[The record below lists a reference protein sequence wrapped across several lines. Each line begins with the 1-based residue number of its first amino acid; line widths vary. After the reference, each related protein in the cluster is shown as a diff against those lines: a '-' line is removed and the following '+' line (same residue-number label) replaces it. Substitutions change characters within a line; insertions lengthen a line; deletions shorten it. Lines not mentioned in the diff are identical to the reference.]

1 MTVQHLVHYSAA
13 RQALAVAH
21 EVDEVKDIRDK
32 AVAMSHYAVQAKDA
46 ELSRMATEIR
56 LRAERRLG
64 ELMAERPKAQG
75 ARDPG
80 TDRGTTRDSSK
91 PASLAE
97 QGIDKNLAHR
107 ARKAAAMPDNKF
119 EAKVAKQV
127 HLAEKAASVTGKAAY
142 PRAEFSGKYEW
153 YTPSEYVEAAREVM
167 GAY

>member
-64 ELMAERPKAQG
+64 ELMAERPKG
-75 ARDPG
+75 AR
-80 TDRGTTRDSSK
+80 R
-91 PASLAE
+91 
-97 QGIDKNLAHR
+97 
-107 ARKAAAMPDNKF
+107 
-119 EAKVAKQV
+119 
-127 HLAEKAASVTGKAAY
+127 
-142 PRAEFSGKYEW
+142 PRS
-153 YTPSEYVEAAREVM
+153 RNR
-167 GAY
+167 